1 MNRLRGWWRVALGVM
16 ALLAVPALVEAHTL
30 TGTGGWL
37 DELVCLVPALVMV
50 AVVLLIGRD
59 GPSGGKGKSGRA
71 KSSGS
76 GHGKTGD
83 QI

>member
-1 MNRLRGWWRVALGVM
+1 MNRLRGWWRVALGVL
-16 ALLAVPALVEAHTL
+16 ALLAVPALVEAHTF

-59 GPSGGKGKSGRA
+59 SPSGRKGKADRA

-76 GHGKTGD
+76 GHGRPGD